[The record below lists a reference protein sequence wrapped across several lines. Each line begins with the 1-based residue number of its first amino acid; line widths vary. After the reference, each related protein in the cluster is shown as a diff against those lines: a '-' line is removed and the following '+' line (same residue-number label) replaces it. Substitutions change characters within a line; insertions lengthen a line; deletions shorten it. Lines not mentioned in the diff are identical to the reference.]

1 MTLEVVV
8 CGEFDYVSNTTLR
21 KDRLEEEMLNTG
33 RLYKEVVVVKGQ
45 QELKWKGKNICN
57 KQLGEE

>member
-21 KDRLEEEMLNTG
+21 KDRLEGEMLNTG

-45 QELKWKGKNICN
+45 QEL
-57 KQLGEE
+57 

>member
-21 KDRLEEEMLNTG
+21 KDRLEGEMLNTG
-33 RLYKEVVVVKGQ
+33 RLYKEVVVKGQ